1 MRSGRIK
8 AIAMVTLFIFVTL
21 IGLILLGAPI
31 AVSLGLTAVGFYVFQ
46 GDFRVLSMLPQRM
59 FSATTGFTLLAIP
72 FFILAGNLMNTGGI
86 TNRIFRFADACVG
99 HIRGGLGQ
107 VNVLA
112 SLLFSG
118 MSGAAVADAAGL
130 GQVELKAMKD
140 KGYDPGFSAAIT
152 AASSTIGPVFPPSI
166 PFVLYS
172 SITGVSVTSLF
183 LAGVVP
189 GILMAVSLMIAV
201 WVVAHLNK
209 MPRRERIDWLE
220 IGRSFLDAILSL
232 MTPII
237 IIFGI
242 FGGLFTPTE
251 AGVAASAY
259 ALVLSMLI
267 YREVTIRQLPEILWQ
282 TLQHTIRVMFV
293 IATAGFFGWMM
304 VHQRVPN
311 QLLETMLTVS
321 EDPTVIIG
329 IIVLVLLVLGMFLE
343 GIAVIVLTVPLFLPI
358 IIEIGLDPVQ
368 FGVIMIMC
376 SMVGLLTPPVGMVLF
391 AVSSIAEINVGTLSK
406 ALTPYL
412 IGILIVLLL
421 VIAVPA
427 VSLWLPSMVV
437 R

>member
-1 MRSGRIK
+1 MTTFLILG
-8 AIAMVTLFIFVTL
+8 ALVLLIA
-21 IGLILLGAPI
+21 IGLPVA
-31 AVSLGLTAVGFYVFQ
+31 AALGLTAVGFYALQ
-46 GDFRVLSMLPQRM
+46 GDMRILAMLPQRM

-86 TNRIFRFADACVG
+86 TRRIFRFADACVG

-112 SLLFSG
+112 SLFFAG

-130 GQVELKAMKD
+130 GQVELKAMAERD
-140 KGYDPGFSAAIT
+140 YDPDFSAAIT

-172 SITGVSVTSLF
+172 SITGVSVAELF

-189 GILMAVSLMIAV
+189 GLLMALALMGAV
-201 WVVAHLNK
+201 YIVAL
-209 MPRRERIDWLE
+209 RRQMARRDRIDWGE
-220 IGRSFLDAILSL
+220 IARSFGDSALSL
-232 MTPII
+232 LTPVII
-237 IIFGI
+237 IAGI

-259 ALVLSMLI
+259 ALVLSMLV
-267 YREVTIRQLPEILWQ
+267 YREIGARDLPRILWE

-293 IATAGFFGWMM
+293 IAAAGFFGWLL

-311 QLLETMLTVS
+311 QLVAAMLGFSEEPWVVVS
-321 EDPTVIIG
+321 
-329 IIVLVLLVLGMFLE
+329 IVVAILLVLGMFLE
-343 GIAVIVLTVPLFLPI
+343 GIAVIVLTVPLFLPVVTQ
-358 IIEIGLDPVQ
+358 IGMDPVQ

-391 AVSSIAEINVGTLSK
+391 AVSSIAGMSVGRLSR
-406 ALTPYL
+406 ALLPYL
-412 IGILIVLLL
+412 AGLCLVLLA
-421 VIAVPA
+421 VVAVPA
-427 VSLWLPSMVV
+427 VSTWLPNRVLGP
-437 R
+437 

>member
-1 MRSGRIK
+1 ML
-8 AIAMVTLFIFVTL
+8 TL
-21 IGLILLGAPI
+21 LILTTLVALIALGLPV
-31 AVSLGLTAVGFYVFQ
+31 AVALGLTATGFYVLQ
-46 GDFRVLSMLPQRM
+46 GDFRILAMLPQRM

-86 TNRIFRFADACVG
+86 TERIFRFADACVG

-140 KGYDPGFSAAIT
+140 KGYDPEFSAAIT

-172 SITGVSVTSLF
+172 SLTGVSVAKLF

-189 GILMAVSLMIAV
+189 GLLMALALMIAV
-201 WVVAHLNK
+201 WVMARIHQ
-209 MPRRERIDWLE
+209 MPRRDHIDWRG
-220 IGRSFLDAILSL
+220 IWTGFRDSFLSL
-232 MTPII
+232 LTPVII
-237 IIFGI
+237 IYGI
-242 FGGLFTPTE
+242 FGGVFTPTE

-259 ALVLSMLI
+259 ALFLSMVV
-267 YREVTIRQLPEILWQ
+267 YREIGFGDLPRVLWE

-293 IATAGFFGWMM
+293 IAAAGFFGWLL
-304 VHQRVPN
+304 VHQRIPN
-311 QLLETMLTVS
+311 HLVQSM
-321 EDPTVIIG
+321 
-329 IIVLVLLVLGMFLE
+329 LVLADTPVAVMAIVIVVLLILGMFLE
-343 GIAVIVLTVPLFLPI
+343 GIAVIVLTVPLFLPVVTK
-358 IIEIGLDPVQ
+358 IGIDPIQ
-368 FGVIMIMC
+368 FGVIMILC

-391 AVSSIAEINVGTLSK
+391 AVSSIADLTVGRLSR
-406 ALTPYL
+406 ALVPYL
-412 IGILIVLLL
+412 IGLFAVLLIV
-421 VIAVPA
+421 ASVPA
-427 VSLWLPSMVV
+427 VSTWLPDLVMGSA